1 MKKKLCFSWLLVGGL
16 ALSGAAQAQ
25 TAPAGE
31 TAATSKPTYLRL
43 GLGTAYDIE
52 GYYRC
57 AKLSVEYAPMLTRKI
72 GLASRVVGIG
82 GKPTSGMETQLPNQN
97 YKAGYLEQE
106 VVFYPFG
113 NSQRLNLGIGA
124 GGFAGFYRLNGFN
137 NFTAESGKVTEY
149 TLVRKQGFH
158 GGYLL
163 SLNLD
168 VALGKEQ
175 RWRVGTKATLQNGAL
190 GNRRSS
196 TYNLTLARRL

>member
-1 MKKKLCFSWLLVGGL
+1 MKKKLCFSWLLVGSL
-16 ALSGAAQAQ
+16 ASSGAAQAQ

-31 TAATSKPTYLRL
+31 APTGKPAFLRL
-43 GLGTAYDIE
+43 GLGTTYDIE
-52 GYYRC
+52 GYYRS
-57 AKLSVEYAPMLTRKI
+57 ARVSVEYAPMLTRKI

-137 NFTAESGKVTEY
+137 NFTAESGKVTDY
-149 TLVRKQGFH
+149 TLERKQGFH

-168 VALGKEQ
+168 VALGQEQ

-190 GNRRSS
+190 GNRHSS
-196 TYNLTLARRL
+196 TYSLTLARRL